1 MSCFL
6 NKVSYYSL
14 KVFLRLWLAK
24 IPRIIHDNQPLLTKL
39 EEVCDMWKITSILQ
53 HNCQK
58 TGQLAEK
65 TWGRGWVLCCEY
77 KQMVF
82 WYLALSNNCLL
93 FLHLNFWC
101 LLTVSSE
108 NGYVGTYQVSVWS
121 FPAFQASQERGNKAG
136 VTEALR
142 TLGKIVFFNSV
153 WEVTWGVKPFY
164 RCLPHHFISFT
175 SSLHEFEVLVSAIF
189 VTFIWLERR
198 KWGQCCTY
206 WDDRVV

>member
-1 MSCFL
+1 M
-6 NKVSYYSL
+6 
-14 KVFLRLWLAK
+14 
-24 IPRIIHDNQPLLTKL
+24 I
-39 EEVCDMWKITSILQ
+39 
-53 HNCQK
+53 
-58 TGQLAEK
+58 
-65 TWGRGWVLCCEY
+65 
-77 KQMVF
+77 F

-108 NGYVGTYQVSVWS
+108 NGYVGTHQVSVWS
-121 FPAFQASQERGNKAG
+121 FPAFQESQERGNKAG

-189 VTFIWLERR
+189 VTFMWLERR
-198 KWGQCCTY
+198 KWVQCCTY
-206 WDDRVV
+206 WDDRVVENLEVKTKLLLLSRSLLENEVSLSQRECDHKNLKIYVVEI